1 MKKFLMV
8 LMALAALFLVTNT
21 ASAQKR
27 TKVGDG
33 IYLVTY
39 GDVTVLEN
47 DNTQQTI
54 QIKVTKSDNLYDVFC
69 GNQTV
74 KRVTKAVL
82 RKTIKGLLT
91 KVTLGMSWAGEVII
105 DEAVNITYDSVCNY
119 FEKNN

>member
-1 MKKFLMV
+1 MKKLLMI
-8 LMALAALFLVTNT
+8 LAALIPLFLFTNT
-21 ASAQKR
+21 VNAQKR
-27 TKVGDG
+27 IKVSDG
-33 IYLVTY
+33 VYLVTY
-39 GDVTVLEN
+39 GNVTVLEN

-82 RKTIKGLLT
+82 KNTIKALLT
-91 KVTLGMSWAGEVII
+91 KATLGLSWVGGIVI

-119 FEKNN
+119 FGEK